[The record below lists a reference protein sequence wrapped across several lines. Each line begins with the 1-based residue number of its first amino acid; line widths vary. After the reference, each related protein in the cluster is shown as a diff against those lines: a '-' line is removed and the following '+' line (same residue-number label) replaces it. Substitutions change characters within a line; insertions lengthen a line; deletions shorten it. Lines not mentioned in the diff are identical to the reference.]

1 MAPHP
6 SAPSPNP
13 LPLADRSAA
22 VPEDL
27 PEEVLARVR
36 GGGTAPAE
44 DGQLLQLLLQESMHR
59 RQQAYQNAANVLRRM
74 DNAIQQKSFR

>member
-1 MAPHP
+1 MSPHP

-36 GGGTAPAE
+36 GGGTPPADE
-44 DGQLLQLLLQESMHR
+44 GQLLQLLLQESMHR
-59 RQQAYQNAANVLRRM
+59 RQQASQNAANVLRRL
-74 DNAIQQKSFR
+74 DNATHQKSFR